1 MPKSLIEI
9 SEDISALA
17 MAKRWGTKPEEVN
30 VLEKF
35 ALIHSEVSEAL
46 EAFRNNNFEGKDCV
60 KEEFADI
67 LIRVLHLANILNVT
81 NELETEIEKKIQTN
95 YGRDWSHK
103 NETLVKE

>member
-1 MPKSLIEI
+1 MAKSLAQITNDI
-9 SEDISALA
+9 SELA
-17 MAKRWGTKPEEVN
+17 KAKRWGTKPADIN

-46 EAFRNNNFEGKDCV
+46 EAFRNNRYEGKDCL

-67 LIRVLHLANILNVT
+67 LIRVLHLASILGIDD
-81 NELETEIEKKIQTN
+81 LEQEIDKKIQAN

-103 NETLVKE
+103 NETLAQE

>member
-1 MPKSLIEI
+1 MAK
-9 SEDISALA
+9 
-17 MAKRWGTKPEEVN
+17 AKRWGINIDEVN

-46 EAFRNNNFEGKDCV
+46 EAFRNNHFEGKDCV

-67 LIRVLHLANILNVT
+67 VIRVLHLAKILNVAD
-81 NELETEIEKKIQTN
+81 LEYEIEKKIAAN

-103 NETLVKE
+103 NETLAKE